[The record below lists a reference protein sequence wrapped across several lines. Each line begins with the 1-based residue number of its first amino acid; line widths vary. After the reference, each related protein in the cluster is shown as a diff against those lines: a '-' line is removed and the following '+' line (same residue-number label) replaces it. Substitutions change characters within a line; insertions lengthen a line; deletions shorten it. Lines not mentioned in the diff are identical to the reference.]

1 MIKMMLKKIYIWIF
15 LSIVKILKLKAIR
28 LIFAKIDV
36 LNKRND
42 LKFIKTLW
50 YLCDMLSFNIK
61 LNSVVPC
68 VLEINGEMLFHV
80 LIVFIFREAADNWG
94 L

>member
-1 MIKMMLKKIYIWIF
+1 MI
-15 LSIVKILKLKAIR
+15 
-28 LIFAKIDV
+28 
-36 LNKRND
+36 
-42 LKFIKTLW
+42 
-50 YLCDMLSFNIK
+50 SFNIK

-68 VLEINGEMLFHV
+68 VLEVNGEMLFHV